1 MSDTK
6 NAPVSLDR
14 YAALF
19 ERCQRQLRDGSLI
32 NPIQVT
38 VESSSQGGFESRI
51 RIRDFDLTIDQPR
64 GFEGTNLGPKPS
76 EVLLASLAA
85 CQEITWRLYAAA
97 HGVELTAISVE
108 LTGTQDLRGFLD
120 TDPGVRS
127 GFQNIV
133 GTVKLESAASDA
145 EIARLRDIVD
155 AHCPVLDDLRRPVDV
170 TLNVEHAPPRN
181 LG

>member
-1 MSDTK
+1 MNDTAGDAETT
-6 NAPVSLDR
+6 NR

-32 NPIQVT
+32 NPIQVR
-38 VESSSQGGFESRI
+38 VESASQNGFESRV
-51 RIRDFDLTIDQPR
+51 RIRDFELTIDQPR
-64 GFEGTNLGPKPS
+64 GFEGANRGPKPS

-97 HGVELTAISVE
+97 NGIELTAIRVE

-120 TDPGVRS
+120 TDPEVKS

-133 GTVKLESAASDA
+133 GTVEIESPASDA
-145 EIARLRDIVD
+145 EVTRLREIVD

-170 TLNVEHAPPRN
+170 TLNVKRINPAT
-181 LG
+181 